1 MLGKFR
7 VLAVAAV
14 LVCAGCATSE
24 QAPAD
29 AVATGPSPRAECA
42 SASATVY
49 FTAESP
55 TVQPITRPLL
65 RDLLARVAACE
76 AAGGELRSIQILTQA
91 DPSASRA
98 DADALVRERN
108 RRVREVLVELGAPAD
123 RIRMERAPRPR
134 SGAVMARRSE
144 VTLHLY

>member
-1 MLGKFR
+1 MLGKIR

-29 AVATGPSPRAECA
+29 TVATGTSPRAECA
-42 SASATVY
+42 PASATVY

-55 TVQPITRPLL
+55 TVQPTTRPLL
-65 RDLLARVAACE
+65 RDLLARGAACE
-76 AAGGELRSIQILTQA
+76 AAGGELRSIQIVTQT

-123 RIRMERAPRPR
+123 RIRLGRAPRAR
-134 SGAVMARRSE
+134 DGAMMARRSE
-144 VTLHLY
+144 VTLLMY